1 MYAKTINRMKIRI
14 IILTFIYFW
23 NCSKTAPTN
32 NQIENS
38 DFKSLVNKIEYL
50 TLDFILLG
58 IDKGKYH
65 EYDWDE
71 NGNLIENPLLEPLS
85 DNDIVYVESK
95 YDVSGLYKYHWI
107 YKYEMKSS
115 ILLVMKQSD
124 TLDVHNWIMF
134 NLYNLD
140 GELLDTLSFGG
151 RKYGFYYMD
160 GLFYKDM
167 RIVTRSY
174 HDLLEDSID
183 IRNFYATE
191 ITREYMVQDSSFQLL
206 EKKSERALFTN
217 IGERRIYTR
226 VDTLKFYY

>member
-1 MYAKTINRMKIRI
+1 MNIKIL
-14 IILTFIYFW
+14 ILTLLCFYD
-23 NCSKTAPTN
+23 CTKTAPTN
-32 NQIENS
+32 NQIENT
-38 DFKSLVNKIEYL
+38 DFKTLVKKIENL
-50 TLDFILLG
+50 KLDFILLG
-58 IDKGKYH
+58 VDKGKYH
-65 EYDWDE
+65 EHDWDG
-71 NGNLIENPLLEPLS
+71 NGNLIENPLLIPLS
-85 DNDIVYVESK
+85 DSETVYIESK

-107 YKYEMKSS
+107 HKYEMKSS
-115 ILLVMKQSD
+115 ILLAMKQSD

-140 GELLDTLSFGG
+140 GELLDTLSFAG

-191 ITREYMVQDSSFQLL
+191 ITREYMVQDSCFLLL

-226 VDTLKFYY
+226 VDTLMFYY